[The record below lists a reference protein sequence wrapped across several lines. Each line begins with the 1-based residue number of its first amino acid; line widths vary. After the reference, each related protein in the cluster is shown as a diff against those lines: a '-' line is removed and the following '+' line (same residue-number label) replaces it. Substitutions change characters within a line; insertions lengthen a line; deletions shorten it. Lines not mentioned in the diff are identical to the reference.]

1 MGALKS
7 KHCSKG
13 HRLTIENTYIR
24 QNGQR
29 ECRKCSLRRGRA
41 RRIAERIERT
51 AKRLERLE
59 AKRNYWPEKPL
70 PR

>member
-13 HRLTIENTYIR
+13 HRLTPENTYIR

-41 RRIAERIERT
+41 RRIHE
-51 AKRLERLE
+51 RLERLE
-59 AKRNYWPEKPL
+59 FKRNYWPEKPL
-70 PR
+70 PRH